1 MCKLILKVR
10 LSVKRLYTKLYF
22 VETLLEK
29 IYIYEVLFIRRVV
42 RVCTWFVRLDVCVCL
57 CV

>member
-29 IYIYEVLFIRRVV
+29 IYIYDVLFIRRVV
-42 RVCTWFVRLDVCVCL
+42 RVCTWFVRLVCVCL

>member
-10 LSVKRLYTKLYF
+10 LSVKRLYTKLHF